1 MLCCSTVEEVI
12 AQGSVPDP
20 AVPPPKFDTVY
31 ARSWVEQYLI
41 CCRKFNIV
49 YWRTPEYNGTRL
61 YFSLA
66 VALIFGTVFWK
77 RGNKTCDCPYLSA
90 C

>member
-1 MLCCSTVEEVI
+1 MNDTI
-12 AQGSVPDP
+12 AKAEVPDP
-20 AVPPPKFDTVY
+20 NVPPLEFETLY
-31 ARSWVEQYLI
+31 ARSTWEQYLI
-41 CCRKFNIV
+41 CCRKFNIT
-49 YWRTPEYNGTRL
+49 YWRTPEYNGTRF

-77 RGNKTCDCPYLSA
+77 LGNKTCAPHSA